1 MLILLFSYIIVNQT
15 LIPQPQTTVE
25 NKNALQMKIMELF
38 EGQTSTQ
45 VPQVPL
51 LGNNNEDQ
59 RQPLINNRQLTFLLF
74 YKIEIFIFNNITF
87 YVFINFHFNYITC

>member
-1 MLILLFSYIIVNQT
+1 MFVYYYNYCTKIIRKYFRQRYYYKLKKIYFNNMLILLFSYIIVNQT

-59 RQPLINNRQLTFLLF
+59 RQPLINNR
-74 YKIEIFIFNNITF
+74 
-87 YVFINFHFNYITC
+87 

>member
-59 RQPLINNRQLTFLLF
+59 RQPLINNR
-74 YKIEIFIFNNITF
+74 
-87 YVFINFHFNYITC
+87 